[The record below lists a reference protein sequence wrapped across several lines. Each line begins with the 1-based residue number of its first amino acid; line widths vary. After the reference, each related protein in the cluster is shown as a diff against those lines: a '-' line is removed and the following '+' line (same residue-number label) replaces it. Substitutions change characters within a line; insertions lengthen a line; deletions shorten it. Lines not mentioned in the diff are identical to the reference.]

1 MSHPGWMVENT
12 ESFRICFVEWFCLL
26 TVRFIGNVMSLKR
39 ILLFIS
45 LTALISCDNS
55 PKVAGNMSRVSI
67 CNTSGYLIRQQ
78 LGNNVKTAGQ
88 PCSVE
93 SKDGFNVQVRSRY
106 QTPINSV
113 VLKYTAKG
121 FVKGSSLTLREIK
134 VHGIDQEFIP
144 FTALGG

>member
-1 MSHPGWMVENT
+1 
-12 ESFRICFVEWFCLL
+12 
-26 TVRFIGNVMSLKR
+26 
-39 ILLFIS
+39 
-45 LTALISCDNS
+45 
-55 PKVAGNMSRVSI
+55 MSRVSI